1 MIHYPMKASLNFDDV
16 AHAKVRIVS
25 VGQAGAL
32 FRKMEFPQTPGF
44 F

>member
-16 AHAKVRIVS
+16 ARIVS